1 MTLLLEMMKTI
12 LVIEDEREVRENVA
26 EILEL
31 EDFNVITAEDG
42 SIGVQLARK
51 YHPDLILCDIMMPQM
66 DGYGA
71 IAELRQQD
79 ATATIPFIF
88 ITAKAERHDLRRG
101 MELGA
106 HDYLTKPFTPSEL
119 RNAVVA
125 QLSKRAVLED
135 RMNHKLDRLRSGIA
149 RALPHELRTPLN
161 AIIGCS
167 DLLLTDYN
175 DFNPAEIWDML
186 RDIHGAGL
194 TLYRTIEN
202 FLLYAELDL
211 ANVDPNRLRTFCN
224 GARSPAKAI
233 VAETSQAVA
242 RRVGRTADLHLELSE
257 AVVAIDRAWLQ
268 KMVEEIVDNAF
279 KFSAPSTPIQ
289 LTSLVREHWFRISVR
304 DRGRGMTTEQIAS
317 LEAYVQFERKLY
329 EQQGMG
335 IGLAIVQRLA
345 RLHSGSLSLE
355 SVPGES
361 TLVCLSLPLAQA
373 TDDFNPVCRSR

>member
-1 MTLLLEMMKTI
+1 MKTI

-26 EILEL
+26 EILKL

-51 YHPDLILCDIMMPQM
+51 YRPDLILCDIMMPHL

-71 IAELRQQD
+71 IAALRQQET
-79 ATATIPFIF
+79 TATIPLIF
-88 ITAKAERHDLRRG
+88 LTAKAERRDLRRG

-106 HDYLTKPFTPSEL
+106 HDYLTKPFTPKEL
-119 RNAVVA
+119 RNAVVT
-125 QLSKRAVLED
+125 QLQKRDALED
-135 RMNHKLDRLRSGIA
+135 RMNQKLDRLRSGIA

-167 DLLLTDYN
+167 DLLLTDY
-175 DFNPAEIWDML
+175 DTFNSAEILEMMQ
-186 RDIHGAGL
+186 DIHGAGL

-211 ANVDPNRLRTFCN
+211 AEVDPERLRTFQN
-224 GARSPAKAI
+224 GAQSQ
-233 VAETSQAVA
+233 VEDVVSETGQAVA
-242 RRVGRTADLHLELSE
+242 RRVKRSADLSLELSK

-268 KMVEEIVDNAF
+268 KMVEELVDNAF
-279 KFSAPSTPIQ
+279 KFSDPNSPIQ
-289 LTSLVREHWFRISVR
+289 VTSLVQENWCRISVR
-304 DRGRGMTTEQIAS
+304 DRGRGLTAEQIAN

-335 IGLAIVQRLA
+335 IGLTIVQRLA
-345 RLHSGSLSLE
+345 RLHGGFLILE
-355 SVPGES
+355 SIPGES
-361 TLVCLSLPLAQA
+361 TLACLSLPLAPA
-373 TDDFNPVCRSR
+373 TDDLNPFPKSIG